1 MATDPTM
8 LSDWYDEYMK
18 AAPATAATVT
28 APPVAGT
35 AEWTPTAD
43 ATVAGQVNKLVTQGS
58 PLIDQAQTAAKQ
70 QANRRGMLN
79 STMAITAG
87 QDAAYRAAMPIAQ
100 QDAQTFANA
109 GQFNAGAK
117 NQAMLQGAG
126 LTQQANI
133 TNAAAT
139 NQAQTLQQQAGI
151 QSGQMQQQADI
162 ARSQIQQQYDNQRQ
176 MLTAQTDEQL
186 RLIDAQNGTKLAD
199 AYRQTSQNT
208 YDAYIT
214 DIQRIQESD
223 MDADVKAAQVANLQG
238 LYQTRQEYI
247 NTIFKFAPGWSD
259 DWSQFAVEFGEA
271 QPAGA

>member
-8 LSDWYDEYMK
+8 LSDWYQSYM
-18 AAPATAATVT
+18 ASAPAPAATVT
-28 APPVAGT
+28 APTVGT
-35 AEWTPTAD
+35 TEWKPDAD

-70 QANRRGMLN
+70 QANKRGMLN

-87 QDAAYRAAMPIAQ
+87 QDAAYRAALPIAQ

-117 NQAMLQGAG
+117 NNSMLQTAQ
-126 LTQQANI
+126 LQQQANL

-139 NQAQTLQQQAGI
+139 NDAAAQQRAAGI
-151 QSGQMQQQADI
+151 TSGQMA
-162 ARSQIQQQYDNQRQ
+162 QQYEQQRK

-186 RLIDAQNGTKLAD
+186 RLLDAQNGTKLSD

-214 DIQRIQESD
+214 DVQRIQESD
-223 MDADVKAAQVANLQG
+223 MEADVKAAQIENLKG

-247 NTIFKFAPGWSD
+247 NTIFKFSPGWSD
-259 DWSQFAVEFGEA
+259 EWSQFAVEFGETA
-271 QPAGA
+271 AAGG